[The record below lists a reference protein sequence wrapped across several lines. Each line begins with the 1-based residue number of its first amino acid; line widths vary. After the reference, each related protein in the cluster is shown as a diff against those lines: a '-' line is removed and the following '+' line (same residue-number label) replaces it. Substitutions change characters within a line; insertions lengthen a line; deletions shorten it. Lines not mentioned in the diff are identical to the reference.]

1 MPAIPADPDIDGYDS
16 EDEELSILMGTV
28 SFFFFIFVFYF
39 ILTT

>member
-28 SFFFFIFVFYF
+28 SFFFFLFLYF
-39 ILTT
+39 ILF